1 MLWIIDGYN
10 LMHAWSPLPHPKTHH
25 PASRSQ
31 KGFQRHRQK
40 FLDWL
45 GSRRA
50 RCHPRDEVEIV
61 FDAYNAPR
69 PTQPEM
75 YLGLQIHYSYGIH
88 ADHWIEERLHSLQGR
103 QAVTVVSDDH
113 QVQHIANR
121 RGIAWMECGDFL
133 ERWSRETPPAGS
145 TPVLQSGASTSL
157 EEEKEKAMLSAIEL
171 EGLLQAFQQ
180 RPVSHL
186 RRRRPPR
193 RPFGR

>member
-10 LMHAWSPLPHPKTHH
+10 LMHAWSPLPRPKAHPT
-25 PASRSQ
+25 ASRSP
-31 KGFQRHRQK
+31 KIFQRHRQK
-40 FLDWL
+40 FLEWL
-45 GSRRA
+45 GTHRA
-50 RCHPRDEVEIV
+50 RRHPEDEVQIV
-61 FDAYNAPR
+61 FDAYNAPQ

-75 YLGLQIHYSYGIH
+75 YLGLQIHYSYRTH

-133 ERWSRETPPAGS
+133 ERWSHETPPAGS
-145 TPVLQSGASTSL
+145 SPVLQSGASASL
-157 EEEKEKAMLSAIEL
+157 EEEKEKAALSATEL
-171 EGLLQAFQQ
+171 AGLLQAFQQ
-180 RPVSHL
+180 RPVSQF

-193 RPFGR
+193 RPFRR